1 MKEII
6 KNGLKHSLSYTQYRE
21 LMSSLLEEG
30 KSTGPNQSESKTEFS
45 KLNDR
50 RMHRL
55 DKKLVLSEAAKEC
68 LMNLED
74 TFIFMVITEGWCGDS
89 AQVLPMINKV
99 AEGSENLDLRIVLR
113 DENEAVM
120 NQFLTNGSKSVP
132 KLIIL
137 EKDTLNV
144 IKTWGPR
151 PKEAAKLVTDYKE
164 KHGVVDAQVKKD
176 LQIWYNKDKGL
187 STEKEIMSVMKQCN
201 YANKI

>member
-132 KLIIL
+132 KNNFRKRYVKRNKNLG
-137 EKDTLNV
+137 T
-144 IKTWGPR
+144 KTKR
-151 PKEAAKLVTDYKE
+151 
-164 KHGVVDAQVKKD
+164 
-176 LQIWYNKDKGL
+176 
-187 STEKEIMSVMKQCN
+187 SS
-201 YANKI
+201 KISN